1 MFLKERPKVNNKTI
15 FIEARE
21 ERGKTGEANSVF
33 PDSGR
38 NSASF
43 GLVFLVVFLNEDQFS
58 NVE

>member
-1 MFLKERPKVNNKTI
+1 MFLKERPKVNNKTG
-15 FIEARE
+15 EARE